1 MFPQEL
7 LLLLICFVLLSL
19 FCALFHSVS
28 VCINLIL
35 KFTEYNEDVEMKW
48 TGNENVTENSFDSAP
63 QEILTLC

>member
-1 MFPQEL
+1 MFPQE

-19 FCALFHSVS
+19 SCALFHSVS

>member
-1 MFPQEL
+1 M
-7 LLLLICFVLLSL
+7 
-19 FCALFHSVS
+19 FHSVS

-48 TGNENVTENSFDSAP
+48 TGNENVTANSFDSAP